1 MFSSFFERG
10 HEMSIEFYFSGA
22 ILKARTEKKLT
33 QAQVAEG
40 VSISVRWY
48 QTIESGKTLPSAEL
62 VIKLFAYL
70 EIDGKQLKEYLF
82 SYV

>member
-1 MFSSFFERG
+1 
-10 HEMSIEFYFSGA
+10 MSIEFYFSGA
-22 ILKARTEKKLT
+22 LLKARTEKRLT

-48 QTIESGKTLPSAEL
+48 QTIESGRTLPSAEL
-62 VIKLFAYL
+62 VIRLIAYL
-70 EIDGKQLKEYLF
+70 EIDGAKLKEYMF

>member
-1 MFSSFFERG
+1 
-10 HEMSIEFYFSGA
+10 MSIEFYFSGA
-22 ILKARTEKKLT
+22 IFKARTEKGLT

-62 VIKLFAYL
+62 VIKLIAFL
-70 EIDGKQLKEYLF
+70 EIDGAKLKEYML